1 MNESQYTNIFEDEPI
16 DLKGELIKY
25 LNFWPWFLLTV
36 MIMLSS
42 AYFYLR
48 YTETVY
54 STEAKIKI
62 LDAQETN
69 GLSFDVKSIFRRS
82 NVVLENEIAL
92 LSSYHLMED
101 VVESLDLNV
110 HYFQTGKINT
120 SEVFNSPIR
129 VAHNGSKDSL
139 SRTLSFEIKITSKGY
154 EITNTDTNE
163 TISTTSFW
171 FEGSSKGFPISVSP
185 RQGTQLDN
193 LPIPVF
199 TVAIKTIEQTASQL
213 KNDISIAPEGKESD
227 LLILRL
233 KNTNGPRAQSILNTL
248 ISVYEADGIKDRQE
262 VSKRTIAFV
271 NERFEFLVKDLDS
284 IEKNK
289 KDYKKNNNISFFE
302 ADAGVSL
309 QTKSIKDDALFTI
322 ETQLLLT
329 DILKKTLSNPDE
341 FQLLPANIGITSTTI
356 NLLIGEYNTAVL
368 EHEKLKTS
376 AGANNPIVSLLDANI
391 LDLKNNISS
400 SVNGYIQQLQT
411 TLAQSTAA
419 LKKANNNFALLPE
432 KENALRKIERNQN
445 LKENLYLILL
455 EKREEAA
462 VSYAVI
468 VSNVKVIDYGITNP
482 TPVAPKRQLIYLGAL
497 VLGLLL
503 PFGVVYLLLLLD
515 TKVRNKE
522 DLLKGIKE
530 LPLLAE
536 IPFVKDAKL
545 FLNSDEN
552 SFFTESFR
560 ILTTGIDFVLPKKE
574 KGAQVIFF
582 TSSIKG
588 EGKSYTAVNTSLA
601 YASVGK
607 KVLLVG
613 CDLRNPQVHS
623 YFNLN
628 KNQNGLSNYLNDFTI
643 KAVDCILENDLANKR
658 PIDIVL
664 SGQIPPN
671 ATGLLKNG
679 RFETFLEEVSPLYD
693 KIIIDT
699 APILLVTDTITIA
712 KYCDLLVYLTK
723 AGHTDKNL
731 LQVPVDLVKDQKV
744 ANIGIILNAVG
755 KNASY
760 GYGYGYGYGYNYGYG
775 YGYKEQQKKK
785 KWYQFKSKS

>member
-1 MNESQYTNIFEDEPI
+1 MNESQYTNALQDEPI
-16 DLKGELIKY
+16 DFKLMFVKY

-54 STEAKIKI
+54 SSEAKIKI
-62 LDAQETN
+62 LDAQENN

-120 SEVFNSPIR
+120 REVFNSPIR

-139 SRTLSFEIKITSKGY
+139 SRTLSFEIKITSNGY
-154 EITNTDTNE
+154 EISNTDTDE

-193 LPIPVF
+193 LPTGVF
-199 TVAIKTIEQTASQL
+199 NVAITTINQSTSQL
-213 KNDISIAPEGKESD
+213 RKNVSVLPDGKESD
-227 LLILRL
+227 LLILSL

-262 VSKRTIAFV
+262 VSKRTIEFV
-271 NERFEFLVKDLDS
+271 NERFEYLIKDLDS

-309 QTKSIKDDALFTI
+309 QTKSIKDEALFTI
-322 ETQLLLT
+322 ETQLLLSN
-329 DILKKTLSNPDE
+329 ILKKTLSNSDE

-356 NLLIGEYNTAVL
+356 NLLIEEYNTGVL

-376 AGANNPIVSLLDANI
+376 AGANNPTVRLLDANI

-400 SVNGYIQQLQT
+400 SINGYIQQLQT
-411 TLAQSTAA
+411 TLTQSTAA
-419 LKKANNNFALLPE
+419 FKKANRNFALLPE

-445 LKENLYLILL
+445 LKENLYLLLL

-482 TPVAPKRQLIYLGAL
+482 IPVAPKRQVIYLGAL

-503 PFGVVYLLLLLD
+503 PFGVVYLLLTLD

-536 IPFVKDAKL
+536 IPYIEDAKL
-545 FLNSDEN
+545 FLNSNEN

-628 KNQNGLSNYLNDFTI
+628 KNQKGLSNYLNDSTI
-643 KAVDCILENDLANKR
+643 KAVDCVLENDLKNKR
-658 PIDIVL
+658 PVDIVL

-679 RFETFLEEVSPLYD
+679 RFETFLEELSPLYD
-693 KIIIDT
+693 NIIIDT
-699 APILLVTDTITIA
+699 APILLVTDTVTIA
-712 KYCDLLVYLTK
+712 KYCDLLVYLAK

-731 LQVPVDLVKDQKV
+731 LQVPVELVKDQKV

-775 YGYKEQQKKK
+775 YGYKEQQKKQ
-785 KWYQFKSKS
+785 KWYQFKSNP

>member
-193 LPIPVF
+193 LSVPVF
-199 TVAIKTIEQTASQL
+199 TIAINTIEQTTSQL
-213 KNDISIAPEGKESD
+213 KNAISVAPEGKESD

-322 ETQLLLT
+322 ETQLLLSE
-329 DILKKTLSNPDE
+329 ILKKTLSNPDE

-356 NLLIGEYNTAVL
+356 NLLIEEYNTGVL

-400 SVNGYIQQLQT
+400 SINGYIQQLQT
-411 TLAQSTAA
+411 TLTQSTAA
-419 LKKANNNFALLPE
+419 LKKANRNFALLPE

-445 LKENLYLILL
+445 LKENLYLLLL

-482 TPVAPKRQLIYLGAL
+482 TPVAPKRQLIYLGAF
-497 VLGLLL
+497 VFGLIL
-503 PFGVVYLLLLLD
+503 PFGVVYLLLLL
-515 TKVRNKE
+515 
-522 DLLKGIKE
+522 
-530 LPLLAE
+530 
-536 IPFVKDAKL
+536 
-545 FLNSDEN
+545 
-552 SFFTESFR
+552 
-560 ILTTGIDFVLPKKE
+560 
-574 KGAQVIFF
+574 
-582 TSSIKG
+582 
-588 EGKSYTAVNTSLA
+588 SLI
-601 YASVGK
+601 
-607 KVLLVG
+607 
-613 CDLRNPQVHS
+613 H
-623 YFNLN
+623 
-628 KNQNGLSNYLNDFTI
+628 I
-643 KAVDCILENDLANKR
+643 
-658 PIDIVL
+658 
-664 SGQIPPN
+664 
-671 ATGLLKNG
+671 
-679 RFETFLEEVSPLYD
+679 
-693 KIIIDT
+693 
-699 APILLVTDTITIA
+699 
-712 KYCDLLVYLTK
+712 
-723 AGHTDKNL
+723 
-731 LQVPVDLVKDQKV
+731 
-744 ANIGIILNAVG
+744 
-755 KNASY
+755 
-760 GYGYGYGYGYNYGYG
+760 
-775 YGYKEQQKKK
+775 
-785 KWYQFKSKS
+785 

>member
-120 SEVFNSPIR
+120 REVFNSPIR

-199 TVAIKTIEQTASQL
+199 TVAINTIEQTASQL
-213 KNDISIAPEGKESD
+213 KNAISIAPEGKESD

-322 ETQLLLT
+322 ETQLLLSE
-329 DILKKTLSNPDE
+329 ILKKTLSNPDE

-356 NLLIGEYNTAVL
+356 NLLIGEYNTGVL

-376 AGANNPIVSLLDANI
+376 AGANNPTVRLLDANI

-419 LKKANNNFALLPE
+419 LQKANNNFALLPE

-468 VSNVKVIDYGITNP
+468 VSNVKVIDYGITNR

-536 IPFVKDAKL
+536 IPYIEDAKL
-545 FLNSDEN
+545 FLNSNEN

-613 CDLRNPQVHS
+613 CDLRNPQVHN

-628 KNQNGLSNYLNDFTI
+628 KNQKGISNYLNDSTI
-643 KAVDCILENDLANKR
+643 KAVDCMLENDLKNKR
-658 PIDIVL
+658 PVDIVL

-723 AGHTDKNL
+723 AGHTDKKL

-744 ANIGIILNAVG
+744 ANIGIILNAR
-755 KNASY
+755 
-760 GYGYGYGYGYNYGYG
+760 
-775 YGYKEQQKKK
+775 
-785 KWYQFKSKS
+785 F

>member
-92 LSSYHLMED
+92 LSSYRLMKD

-120 SEVFNSPIR
+120 REVFNPPIR

-199 TVAIKTIEQTASQL
+199 TVAINTIEQTVSQL

-322 ETQLLLT
+322 ETQLL
-329 DILKKTLSNPDE
+329 
-341 FQLLPANIGITSTTI
+341 
-356 NLLIGEYNTAVL
+356 
-368 EHEKLKTS
+368 
-376 AGANNPIVSLLDANI
+376 
-391 LDLKNNISS
+391 
-400 SVNGYIQQLQT
+400 
-411 TLAQSTAA
+411 
-419 LKKANNNFALLPE
+419 
-432 KENALRKIERNQN
+432 
-445 LKENLYLILL
+445 
-455 EKREEAA
+455 
-462 VSYAVI
+462 
-468 VSNVKVIDYGITNP
+468 
-482 TPVAPKRQLIYLGAL
+482 
-497 VLGLLL
+497 
-503 PFGVVYLLLLLD
+503 
-515 TKVRNKE
+515 
-522 DLLKGIKE
+522 
-530 LPLLAE
+530 
-536 IPFVKDAKL
+536 
-545 FLNSDEN
+545 
-552 SFFTESFR
+552 
-560 ILTTGIDFVLPKKE
+560 
-574 KGAQVIFF
+574 
-582 TSSIKG
+582 
-588 EGKSYTAVNTSLA
+588 
-601 YASVGK
+601 
-607 KVLLVG
+607 
-613 CDLRNPQVHS
+613 
-623 YFNLN
+623 
-628 KNQNGLSNYLNDFTI
+628 
-643 KAVDCILENDLANKR
+643 
-658 PIDIVL
+658 
-664 SGQIPPN
+664 
-671 ATGLLKNG
+671 
-679 RFETFLEEVSPLYD
+679 
-693 KIIIDT
+693 
-699 APILLVTDTITIA
+699 
-712 KYCDLLVYLTK
+712 
-723 AGHTDKNL
+723 
-731 LQVPVDLVKDQKV
+731 
-744 ANIGIILNAVG
+744 
-755 KNASY
+755 
-760 GYGYGYGYGYNYGYG
+760 
-775 YGYKEQQKKK
+775 
-785 KWYQFKSKS
+785 